1 MNFTRQQQN
10 AIDVRN
16 SSVIVSAAAGS
27 GKTAVLTERLA
38 HIISD
43 PLLNVRADRIIV
55 VTFTNDAAA
64 EMKKRLDR
72 KIREMI
78 SEHPHDKYLLKQ
90 QALLQNARISTIN
103 SFCFELLRDNITEQG
118 ITSGFSVL
126 DEADEKVIKS
136 QAMEELF
143 DWYSKNE
150 YEKISVLYDRFCMK
164 DHKPLVNLILSVDK
178 FLSSVAISR
187 DWLKKAV
194 SEYKKEF
201 CDSVYY
207 NRFFE
212 NMLRKANIAIKLSE
226 ENISLI
232 YKIFPDMNELKAKKS
247 LCVAQ
252 SDLEK
257 AEKFLE
263 IVNKKSVPDDAEFT
277 YISSL
282 ERLVTLYKDKDN
294 YDEMLRE
301 VYKAKRDKLKNI
313 LKSSVTT
320 FVSAESDFY
329 ETGYVTELL
338 TEAVEKFRQIVWE
351 KKCSKNS
358 ISFDDGERLA
368 LELLVDYDENGN
380 IIQSEIA
387 RQTAEYYDIIMVDEY
402 QDSNNKEDLIFKL
415 LSRNYKLDSEN
426 NPMYGDNAFVV
437 GDVKQSIYRF
447 RLANP
452 KNFIST
458 MNNSTAYSADSSEL
472 NQYILL
478 NRNFRSSPEV
488 INFVNFVFSEIMTA
502 ECGDIDYNE
511 NEMLHFGAVHYSE
524 NDTADRT
531 THITFLNAENSE
543 NDSEE
548 ADDSNSDDDIII
560 ESPEAEF
567 TAEKIAKM
575 LSDGAEVKEPD
586 GTLRPCRPSDFT
598 ILIRK
603 NRYIKLYVDAL
614 EKRGIPAKGSE
625 EKGYLKSRE
634 IAVLIDILRII
645 ANPLQD
651 IPMASVMV
659 SPMYTFGVEELAYIK
674 SFDSKKSLYPL
685 LIGIVSGEYP
695 DFDVKLAERCDEFLK
710 SIENFRL
717 NSITMTIGELI
728 NSIYDTTDFI
738 SVMQLYSD
746 GDKKRANL
754 RLLIQYARNYE
765 IFAASDGSGGLSGFL
780 RHIDRILENDDYKQ
794 GNASSS
800 TGDYIRVQTFH
811 KSKGLEY
818 PFVFMCE
825 LSSGFNKYSDNVICS
840 DNSEIGFILYDKK
853 LVRKYKTFQHTM
865 LMEDNRQDS
874 RSEEMRLLYVGLTRA
889 RQQIFINLNCN
900 DSSVSRVKKLVEKYA
915 VNNGSIREAVSEAGS
930 FSDWLWI
937 CLMMHSEFPAIAQL
951 IGIDAGFDYPVPDRK
966 EKLFDYELV
975 SGIEKM
981 LSENNDEFI
990 PAKADDNIVN
1000 NLRSIINSSY
1010 DRTLSET
1017 TAKLSVTQIT
1027 KKINETEPFDFHL
1040 QRPEFLLSG
1049 SKLTGAERG
1058 TAIHTFFQY
1067 CDFEKAS
1074 ENAAAEIE
1082 NLVNKGFL
1090 TKEQAKCVKPEKVRA
1105 FFSSELYRKIKSAV
1119 SYERERKFMIAASQ
1133 LDFSSPVLEKLKNS
1147 DNMIKGIIDIM
1158 YEEPDGIVIVDY
1170 KSDRGLSEDKLAERY
1185 RNQLMLYKSAVELI
1199 TEKKVKGLSL
1209 YSIELEKEIVI
1220 K

>member
-1 MNFTRQQQN
+1 MNFTKQQQD
-10 AIDVRN
+10 AIDARN
-16 SSVIVSAAAGS
+16 SSIIVSAAAGS

-43 PLLNVRADRIIV
+43 PILNVRADRIIV

-78 SEHPHDKYLLKQ
+78 SEQPHDKYLLKQ

-136 QAMEELF
+136 QAIEELF
-143 DWYSKNE
+143 DWYSKND

-187 DWLKKAV
+187 DWLKKTV
-194 SEYKKEF
+194 FEYKKDF

-212 NMLRKANIAIKLSE
+212 NMLKKIRTALNLSKENQKLIKDVCEDSE
-226 ENISLI
+226 SA
-232 YKIFPDMNELKAKKS
+232 KAKKATDKINNDYKRTKLLYDIAEERRMPTEAEYS
-247 LCVAQ
+247 FICAFE
-252 SDLEK
+252 DFKGFRADDK
-257 AEKFLE
+257 AVWGICL
-263 IVNKKSVPDDAEFT
+263 
-277 YISSL
+277 
-282 ERLVTLYKDKDN
+282 
-294 YDEMLRE
+294 
-301 VYKAKRDKLKNI
+301 AKRKKLKDI
-313 LKSSVTT
+313 VKSSATVLI
-320 FVSAESDFY
+320 SAESDFY

-368 LELLVDYDENGN
+368 LELLVDYDKNGN
-380 IIQSEIA
+380 IVQSEIA
-387 RQTAEYYDIIMVDEY
+387 RQIAEYYDIIMVDEY

-415 LSRNYKLDSEN
+415 LSKNYKLDPEN

-478 NRNFRSSPEV
+478 NKNFRSSPEV
-488 INFVNFVFSEIMTA
+488 INFVNFVFSEIMTE

-511 NEMLHFGAVHYSE
+511 KEMLYFGSVHYSE

-531 THITFLNAENSE
+531 THITFLNSESVE

-548 ADDSNSDDDIII
+548 TDDSNSDDDIII

-567 TAEKIAKM
+567 TAERIAEM
-575 LSDGAEVKEPD
+575 LSNGIEVKESD

-614 EKRGIPAKGSE
+614 EKRGISAKGSE

-659 SPMYTFGVEELAYIK
+659 SPMYTFSVEELAYIK
-674 SFDSKKSLYPL
+674 SFDNKKSLYPL
-685 LIGIVSGEYP
+685 LIGIVSGDYP
-695 DFDVKLAERCDEFLK
+695 DFDVKLSERCDEFLK
-710 SIENFRL
+710 SIESFRL

-746 GDKKRANL
+746 GDRKRANL

-765 IFAASDGSGGLSGFL
+765 AFAASDGSGGLSGFL

-818 PFVFMCE
+818 PFVFICE
-825 LSSGFNKYSDNVICS
+825 LSSGFNKHSDNVICS
-840 DNSEIGFILYDKK
+840 DDGEIGFILYDKK
-853 LVRKYKTFQHTM
+853 FVRKYRTFQHTM
-865 LMEDNRQDS
+865 LMENDRRDS

-889 RQQIFINLNCN
+889 KQQLFINLNCN
-900 DSSVSRVKKLVEKYA
+900 ASSVSRVKKLIEKYV
-915 VNNGSIREAVSEAGS
+915 VNNGSVREAVSEAGS

-937 CLMMHSEFPAIAQL
+937 CLMMHGEFPAIAEL
-951 IGIDAGFDYPVPDRK
+951 IGIDSEFDYPIPDRN

-975 SGIEKM
+975 TGSEKM
-981 LSENNDEFI
+981 LLGNNDEFI
-990 PAKADDNIVN
+990 PAKADDNIVD
-1000 NLRSIINSSY
+1000 NLRSIINSVY
-1010 DRTLSET
+1010 DRTLSEM

-1027 KKINETEPFDFHL
+1027 KKINETESFDFHL

-1074 ENAAAEIE
+1074 EDAAAEIE
-1082 NLVNKGFL
+1082 NLVNKGFI
-1090 TKEQAKCVKPEKVRA
+1090 TKEQAKCVKPKKVKA
-1105 FFSSELYRKIKSAV
+1105 FFESELYRKIKSAL

-1133 LDFSSPVLEKLKNS
+1133 LDFKSPVLEKLKNS

-1158 YEEPDGIVIVDY
+1158 YEESDGIVVVDY
-1170 KSDRGLSEDKLAERY
+1170 KSDRGLSADKLAERY

-1209 YSIELEKEIVI
+1209 YSIELEKEII
-1220 K
+1220 IE